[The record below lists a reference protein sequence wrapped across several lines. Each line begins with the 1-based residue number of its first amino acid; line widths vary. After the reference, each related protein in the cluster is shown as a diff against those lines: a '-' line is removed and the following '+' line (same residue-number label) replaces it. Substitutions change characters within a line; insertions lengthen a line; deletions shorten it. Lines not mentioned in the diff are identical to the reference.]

1 MSLLHRSSL
10 SGSRSN
16 GLKLCQG
23 RFRLSVRKCF
33 LSEGAVMQMHSCM
46 GSDGVTIHGPVPELW
61 GCGTE
66 GCGERAWWNGLGL
79 VLVIL
84 EFFSNLNDSM
94 ILWTHLKFIVE
105 IQFQLLWSVVI
116 ADHLGYFPD
125 IHVFSWLLICS
136 CDSTWRFGDGYHTAV
151 GCSVYAQPEQMIA
164 WAAPAQMD
172 ATVRGASLFYQ
183 FCSARKMQ
191 KDFCAAIFL
200 ILSEI

>member
-1 MSLLHRSSL
+1 MFPLWRSSDADAQL
-10 SGSRSN
+10 
-16 GLKLCQG
+16 
-23 RFRLSVRKCF
+23 
-33 LSEGAVMQMHSCM
+33 
-46 GSDGVTIHGPVPELW
+46 HGEWWSHHPRTGPRTVGMWHW
-61 GCGTE
+61 GM
-66 GCGERAWWNGLGL
+66 WWESMVGWG
-79 VLVIL
+79 VIL
-84 EFFSNLNDSM
+84 ELFSNLNDSM

-125 IHVFSWLLICS
+125 IRVFSWLLICS
-136 CDSTWRFGDGYHTAV
+136 CDYTWRFGDEYHTAV
-151 GCSVYAQPEQMIA
+151 SCSVYAQPEQMIA

-172 ATVRGASLFYQ
+172 ATVRGAALFYQ